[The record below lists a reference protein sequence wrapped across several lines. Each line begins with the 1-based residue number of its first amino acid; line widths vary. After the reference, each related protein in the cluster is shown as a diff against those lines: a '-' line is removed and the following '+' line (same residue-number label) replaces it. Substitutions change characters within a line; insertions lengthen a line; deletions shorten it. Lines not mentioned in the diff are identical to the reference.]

1 MDHSK
6 QAVKARTYSVRETAA
21 LLGIG
26 KTTLYEHTK
35 NGTVP
40 HLNPIRV
47 GTTTRFPKD
56 TIDALLGGAA

>member
-1 MDHSK
+1 MNHSK
-6 QAVKARTYSVRETAA
+6 KSVMARTYSVRETAA

-47 GTTTRFPKD
+47 GTATRFPKE
-56 TIDALLGGAA
+56 TIDGLLGGAA